1 MHPHKIEAA
10 FEAACWHE
18 IAALKP
24 GNVHIYADGHD
35 MVASDFLVSAQL
47 AAPQIC
53 RPDASLGARIE
64 ASVRATQGR
73 GRKNTNLGILLL
85 CAPLA
90 MAAQTMLERDL
101 RGALAKVLA
110 NLTQEDARAVSRAMI
125 LASPN
130 GHGNG
135 AAHVG
140 RDRTGM
146 DLADMELAN
155 MELMQA
161 MALAAPRDGVARQYV
176 TNFAD
181 VFDLGLIAIGYQ
193 PSRKWGAVSAYVE
206 FLATYPDSHIERKFG
221 VGPAQ
226 YVQAKA
232 EKLRERLNR
241 ARTPSATLP
250 DLLALDRDFKNQ
262 GLNPGT
268 SADLTVAS
276 LFAAELLHMA

>member
-10 FEAACWHE
+10 FEAACWQD

-35 MVASDFLVSAQL
+35 MVAADFLVSAQL

-64 ASVRATQGR
+64 TGVQATQGR

-90 MAAQTMLERDL
+90 MAAQSISGQYLSAQDL

-110 NLTQEDARAVSRAMI
+110 NLTQEDARAVSRAMALESADGI
-125 LASPN
+125 
-130 GHGNG
+130 GDG
-135 AAHVG
+135 AAHEM
-140 RDRTGM
+140 RDG
-146 DLADMELAN
+146 ADMRL
-155 MELMQA
+155 MEA
-161 MALAAPRDGVARQYV
+161 MTLAAPRDAVARQYV
-176 TNFAD
+176 THFAD

-193 PSRKWGAVSAYVE
+193 PSRKWGAVSAYFE
-206 FLATYPDSHIERKFG
+206 FLATYPDGHIERKFG
-221 VGPAQ
+221 AGPAQ

-232 EKLRERLNR
+232 IKLRDRLNR
-241 ARTPSATLP
+241 ARTMSATLP
-250 DLLALDRDFKNQ
+250 ELLALDRDFKTQ

-268 SADLTVAS
+268 SDDLTVAS
-276 LFAAELLHMA
+276 LFVAELLHVA

>member
-35 MVASDFLVSAQL
+35 MVAADFLVSAQL

-90 MAAQTMLERDL
+90 MAAQNMLEQDL

-110 NLTQEDARAVSRAMI
+110 NLTQEDARAVSRAII
-125 LASPN
+125 LVSPN
-130 GHGNG
+130 DHGSG

-146 DLADMELAN
+146 DLAN

-193 PSRKWGAVSAYVE
+193 SSRKWGAVSAYVE
-206 FLATYPDSHIERKFG
+206 FLATYPDSHIKREFG

-232 EKLRERLNR
+232 MKLRERLNR
-241 ARTPSATLP
+241 ARRPSATLP

-262 GLNPGT
+262 RLNPGT

-276 LFAAELLHMA
+276 LFAAELLHTA